1 MHAEVPGTRNGR
13 TTGCTVEDQKKY
25 PRPEKDPHTRFKD
38 LSGSVGVATTSKL
51 VGVRGRRQAQGF
63 NLVVAAQDERGL
75 SRLLRVS
82 LERRGHQ

>member
-1 MHAEVPGTRNGR
+1 MHAEVPGTQKGR
-13 TTGCTVEDQKKY
+13 AIGCTVENQKKY
-25 PRPEKDPHTRFKD
+25 SRPEWQR
-38 LSGSVGVATTSKL
+38 LATTGKL